1 MFLLND
7 PPKVVHCSTKAAE
20 EYWEWYKSLSK
31 EDIIN
36 GVSSYAATNRGEFEA
51 ECFAEILTGNPRP
64 IAKKYGEYLRKC
76 AKSADEFIGNSE
88 KSDIINNNLN
98 NLLAIK
104 RDTSSIK
111 TIILPKK
118 EYAHVM
124 SEIASNI
131 TEEQQKQKVLTKPI
145 GDYFYTFENNG
156 FGEYRIIGKKPID
169 EEALE
174 WWDE

>member
-1 MFLLND
+1 MEKTFRHFCLKVQVD
-7 PPKVVHCSTKAAE
+7 PELRKAFKKLKTKPV
-20 EYWEWYKSLSK
+20 KSDTISQ
-31 EDIIN
+31 
-36 GVSSYAATNRGEFEA
+36 
-51 ECFAEILTGNPRP
+51 
-64 IAKKYGEYLRKC
+64 AKKLKFYDS
-76 AKSADEFIGNSE
+76 SAFE
-88 KSDIINNNLN
+88 
-98 NLLAIK
+98 
-104 RDTSSIK
+104 
-111 TIILPKK
+111 TIYLPKQ

>member
-1 MFLLND
+1 M
-7 PPKVVHCSTKAAE
+7 
-20 EYWEWYKSLSK
+20 
-31 EDIIN
+31 
-36 GVSSYAATNRGEFEA
+36 
-51 ECFAEILTGNPRP
+51 
-64 IAKKYGEYLRKC
+64 
-76 AKSADEFIGNSE
+76 
-88 KSDIINNNLN
+88 
-98 NLLAIK
+98 LAIK

-174 WWDE
+174 WWNE